1 MARSQWGSR
10 LGFILASA
18 GSAIGLGA
26 VWKFPYVTATQG
38 GGAFLLIYLFICLTL
53 GLILMA
59 AEMAIGRA
67 THLGPIGAFRKLGNK
82 KWTIIGI
89 MGVLVAYFILSFYSV
104 VGGWTVAYLVKAIT
118 GGIANS
124 TDPNWNG
131 RLFTD
136 FITEPVQPIIYHF
149 IFGFITLFTVVSGVE
164 KGIERISK
172 YLMPIL
178 LILMLVLIGRA
189 VSLPGAI
196 EGLKFFLLP
205 DFSKITA
212 ATWLE
217 ALGLAFF
224 SLSLGIGIM
233 ITYGSYVGPEAKL
246 ASSAAWVIL
255 LTLLTCVLSGLMV
268 LPAVFAFGFAPST
281 GPGLTFITMPAV
293 FASMPFGHLLATLFF
308 ALLLVAALTSSISL
322 LEVLVSFLID
332 EFKMRRAKAG
342 VIAFVFF
349 FLLGIAASLSLGEWR
364 NYRLFDY
371 NIFDLLDKLTQNILM
386 PWGEILLT
394 LFVAWVR
401 WDKIKVQLFAGRDS
415 IWLTLLR
422 IVLGIII
429 PLIIFVIFLQGI
441 LG

>member
-53 GLILMA
+53 GLILMST
-59 AEMAIGRA
+59 EMAIGRA

-89 MGVLVAYFILSFYSV
+89 MGVLVAFLILSFYSV
-104 VGGWTVAYLVKAIT
+104 VGGWTVAYLVKAVM

-124 TDPNWNG
+124 TDPTSNG
-131 RLFTD
+131 KLFTD
-136 FITEPVQPIIYHF
+136 FITNPLQPLIYHF
-149 IFGFITLFTVVSGVE
+149 IFGFLTLFTVVSGVE

-189 VSLPGAI
+189 ISLPGAI
-196 EGLKFFLLP
+196 EGIKFFLLP
-205 DFSKITA
+205 DFSKITGT
-212 ATWLE
+212 TWLE

-246 ASSAAWVIL
+246 VSSSVWVIL
-255 LTLLTCVLSGLMV
+255 LTLLTCILSGLMV
-268 LPAVFAFGFAPST
+268 LPAVFAFGFEPGA

-293 FASMPFGHLLATLFF
+293 FASMPLGHLLASLFF

-332 EFKMRRAKAG
+332 EFKLHRLKAG
-342 VIAFVFF
+342 IISFALF
-349 FLLGIAASLSLGEWR
+349 FLLGVAASLSLGDWSG
-364 NYRLFDY
+364 YTIFGY
-371 NIFDLLDKLTQNILM
+371 NIFDALDKLTQNILM
-386 PWGEILLT
+386 PLGEIFLT
-394 LFVAWVR
+394 LFVAWWR
-401 WDKIKVQLFAGRDS
+401 WDKIKVQLGAANSG
-415 IWLTLLR
+415 WLVLLR
-422 IVLGIII
+422 LALGVII
-429 PLIIFVIFLQGI
+429 PLIIFAIFLQGI